1 MQIVDE
7 PRCAQHLVRLDTRV
21 GCDDRAKLLEHLVLG
36 VRVAFG
42 LQQFVDQPR
51 EVTDVMD
58 TGGAIV
64 GDVDPKVFFDVQDK
78 FDDARGPW

>member
-1 MQIVDE
+1 
-7 PRCAQHLVRLDTRV
+7 
-21 GCDDRAKLLEHLVLG
+21 
-36 VRVAFG
+36 
-42 LQQFVDQPR
+42 VDQPR